1 MNLVLQDASD
11 KSRSGSLVRA
21 EIRITGKSQHQE
33 KEVAAAETRKE
44 EQREAWRIMQIEGNP
59 RDPAHREMMAAGFGQ
74 TSDTE
79 KRVPSSQSE
88 NEKMH
93 ATVRTDE
100 DDTTTIRTDEDIRTE
115 DESVVAK
122 TQQLRG
128 LMESIKRRSE
138 MQIQRD
144 SIQERSC
151 W

>member
-1 MNLVLQDASD
+1 MPQDASD
-11 KSRSGSLVRA
+11 KARQDDLVRA

-33 KEVAAAETRKE
+33 TEVAAAEKRKE

-59 RDPAHREMMAAGFGQ
+59 CDPAHREMMAAGFGQ

-79 KRVPSSQSE
+79 KKVPSSHSE
-88 NEKMH
+88 DEEMR
-93 ATVRTDE
+93 ATVRTE
-100 DDTTTIRTDEDIRTE
+100 GDDATTIRTEEDIRKE
-115 DESVVAK
+115 ESVVAK
-122 TQQLRG
+122 TKQLRG